1 MQQPELGKKIVF
13 LRKQLGLTQEELA
26 ARSSLGLRTVQRI
39 ESGGVMPRNSTID
52 LLLKTLGK
60 DRQSIEAFEV
70 KAPNR
75 SWVNRFFL
83 LGEHSNPSFF
93 SVIQTAWIAGI
104 FYLLSM
110 VAEYGLEYLVY
121 HDYEVKTMFK
131 LSYVFTKFCVLI
143 AFTLFIRGFVV
154 LARVFE
160 NMLLSISTY
169 VLIGVMS
176 GLMISDVVRM
186 LLLENE
192 TLDIIITMVQSIIVG
207 AASLFFGV
215 ALVRSQDSLGLLAKY
230 AGIAE
235 IIIGV
240 LFMLVF
246 LSPMAMALLVPETIL
261 EVIIL
266 YKGAEFIKS
275 ELISV
280 KEG

>member
-75 SWVNRFFL
+75 NWVNRFFL
-83 LGEHSNPSFF
+83 LGEHSNSSLF
-93 SVIQTAWIAGI
+93 SVIRAAWIAGI

-121 HDYEVKTMFK
+121 HDYEIKTVFK
-131 LSYVFTKFCVLI
+131 LSYAFTKFCVLV

-160 NMLLSISTY
+160 SMLLSISTY